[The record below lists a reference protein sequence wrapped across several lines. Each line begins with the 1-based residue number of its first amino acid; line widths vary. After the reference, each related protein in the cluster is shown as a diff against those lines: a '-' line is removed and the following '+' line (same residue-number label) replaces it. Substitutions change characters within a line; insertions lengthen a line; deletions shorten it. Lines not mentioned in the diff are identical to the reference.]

1 MTVGEKIK
9 FYREMRMLSQ
19 ADLAHLAGISL
30 SALKKYE
37 TNIRSPK
44 VSQIR
49 KIADVLNISPNAL
62 SNITTD
68 SIGDIIPYLF
78 AIAKVGNIHFYGS
91 KDNTGKYI
99 ADDLKFSFDSPIL
112 KNFMKEWANKKNILD
127 KLRQE
132 AQDSPDEQAKE
143 YLLNRA
149 DEIENE
155 IELLMIDSQ
164 LFISNEKS
172 ENNKN

>member
-1 MTVGEKIK
+1 M
-9 FYREMRMLSQ
+9 
-19 ADLAHLAGISL
+19 
-30 SALKKYE
+30 
-37 TNIRSPK
+37 
-44 VSQIR
+44 
-49 KIADVLNISPNAL
+49 
-62 SNITTD
+62 
-68 SIGDIIPYLF
+68 
-78 AIAKVGNIHFYGS
+78 GNIHFYGS